1 MQDSIR
7 LALLNIIRH
16 GDTDIFP
23 FPFENRAFFDNFDDT
38 AALLSDY
45 HKHFADFLDRYPPHH
60 VNSLTPAGYNGFRWA
75 TQLDPIWNAY
85 FLACVL
91 SISEPIEAARIP
103 KDQNIVFSYRYAPDP
118 KTGDFF
124 DRDFTWANFMS
135 RSLELSNDFE
145 YIVICDIAEF
155 YPRVGHH
162 RLENVLRH
170 VDSKTDIPS
179 RIMTFLS
186 HFTHTRSLGL
196 PIGGPASRILSEITL
211 NQVDRLLKNAGIV
224 FVRYADDYH
233 LFAKDRNQAY
243 QQLIFLSEKLF
254 DNQGLSLQKSK
265 TRIITTSEFTSTSPI
280 QLDDTET
287 AEEVAEAEVEEILP
301 PRSLFRFSIAFDPY
315 SETAEEDYS
324 RLKEQL
330 KRFDIMSLLK
340 SELQKTRIHAAL
352 ARKIV
357 QAVRYLDDGVRD
369 DAIRSILDNSEVSY
383 PIFSSVLILLDQVF
397 DDLSEETQDLIVK
410 RIRDLI
416 TENSA
421 IMRVDLHVAFAVRVL
436 AHKGDEETQ
445 VLLQQLYE
453 KRTSP
458 LIRRDIIL
466 SIARWREWYWLSDLK
481 NRFQNLSGPEKR
493 AFIVASYTLRDEGH
507 HWRDHTRDAFTP
519 FEGLV
524 RNWAANKAEHDT

>member
-38 AALLSDY
+38 VALLYDY
-45 HKHFADFLDRYPPHH
+45 HRNFSDFLDRYPPHH

-91 SISEPIEAARIP
+91 SIAEPIEAARIP

-118 KTGDFF
+118 ETGDFF
-124 DRDFTWANFMS
+124 DRDFTWANFIS
-135 RSLELSNDFE
+135 CSLELSNDFE

-162 RLENVLRH
+162 RLENALRH
-170 VDSKTDIPS
+170 VDSKTDIPF

-243 QQLIFLSEKLF
+243 QQLIFLSENCLIIKDF
-254 DNQGLSLQKSK
+254 HCRNQRLALLL
-265 TRIITTSEFTSTSPI
+265 RPN
-280 QLDDTET
+280 L
-287 AEEVAEAEVEEILP
+287 LP
-301 PRSLFRFSIAFDPY
+301 PVQY
-315 SETAEEDYS
+315 SWTI
-324 RLKEQL
+324 RRQL
-330 KRFDIMSLLK
+330 KRSPRPKSRRYFPHDRFSGSL
-340 SELQKTRIHAAL
+340 S
-352 ARKIV
+352 
-357 QAVRYLDDGVRD
+357 
-369 DAIRSILDNSEVSY
+369 
-383 PIFSSVLILLDQVF
+383 
-397 DDLSEETQDLIVK
+397 
-410 RIRDLI
+410 
-416 TENSA
+416 
-421 IMRVDLHVAFAVRVL
+421 
-436 AHKGDEETQ
+436 
-445 VLLQQLYE
+445 
-453 KRTSP
+453 
-458 LIRRDIIL
+458 L
-466 SIARWREWYWLSDLK
+466 SIHIPRRQ
-481 NRFQNLSGPEKR
+481 RR
-493 AFIVASYTLRDEGH
+493 IT
-507 HWRDHTRDAFTP
+507 
-519 FEGLV
+519 
-524 RNWAANKAEHDT
+524 AA